1 VFVLSSNPTDDLPG
15 DEDQI
20 PPNGNPHPVNPHFLH
35 QMNPQGENLGFFEDV
50 GDLDNIQQDN
60 IDHGWEAPQA
70 GDQQDNMQGW
80 GQWIQQEGEQVDE
93 NVLAAVDQLAEVAM
107 ANAVANGIMQAPDF
121 PQHSVTVNSETN
133 VFFRA
138 QGSPITLEL
147 PLPEIG
153 SDRTLALSDGS
164 LQSFS
169 NDYSIRE
176 LAARLNIH
184 AGFGPAPS
192 VEMLLQELARSVP
205 AVQASLPMKSP
216 LPHSSWNN
224 ITMLPE
230 LDPWFLNMDNLNWG
244 NNAEASSSAG
254 PRLCRLQLLEKPF
267 VELQPDKQ
275 LVLYNQDFA
284 RMQILK
290 NLHPPFLAAVPSV
303 TANSDGP
310 VLVGQD
316 PPQPISDGVFMEIEV
331 DKGAS
336 DDQGLGYFEDGGAAP
351 TDDIGSPSHISKKKR
366 KSRPKTPIV
375 DDEVRRSSRLR
386 KESLQLH
393 VHLDNEPRKKPGEA
407 RKSVSFSTVEDL
419 KTAIICRSLDNDLE
433 VENVDA
439 IESNVIQQFGIC
451 FCGIPPV
458 EFDAEASHT
467 PED

>member
-1 VFVLSSNPTDDLPG
+1 VFVLSSNPTDEFPG

-20 PPNGNPHPVNPHFLH
+20 PPNGNPHPVNSHFLH
-35 QMNPQGENLGFFEDV
+35 QMNPQGDNLGFFEDV
-50 GDLDNIQQDN
+50 GDLDNIHQDN

-107 ANAVANGIMQAPDF
+107 ANAIANGIMQAPDF
-121 PQHSVTVNSETN
+121 PQHSVTVSSETN

-147 PLPEIG
+147 PLPEFG
-153 SDRTLALSDGS
+153 SDRSLALSDGS
-164 LQSFS
+164 LQFFR

-192 VEMLLQELARSVP
+192 VEMLLQELARSVS
-205 AVQASLPMKSP
+205 AVHASLPMKSP

-224 ITMLPE
+224 ITLLPE
-230 LDPWFLNMDNLNWG
+230 PDPWFLNMDNLNWG

-254 PRLCRLQLLEKPF
+254 PRLPRLQLLGKPF
-267 VELQPDKQ
+267 VDLQPDKQ

-290 NLHPPFLAAVPSV
+290 NLHPSFLAADPTVS
-303 TANSDGP
+303 TNSDGT

-336 DDQGLGYFEDGGAAP
+336 DDQGFSYFEDGGAAP
-351 TDDIGSPSHISKKKR
+351 ADDIGSPSRVSKKKR
-366 KSRPKTPIV
+366 KSRPKLLLLMM
-375 DDEVRRSSRLR
+375 RL
-386 KESLQLH
+386 
-393 VHLDNEPRKKPGEA
+393 GEA
-407 RKSVSFSTVEDL
+407 
-419 KTAIICRSLDNDLE
+419 
-433 VENVDA
+433 
-439 IESNVIQQFGIC
+439 QG
-451 FCGIPPV
+451 
-458 EFDAEASHT
+458 
-467 PED
+467 